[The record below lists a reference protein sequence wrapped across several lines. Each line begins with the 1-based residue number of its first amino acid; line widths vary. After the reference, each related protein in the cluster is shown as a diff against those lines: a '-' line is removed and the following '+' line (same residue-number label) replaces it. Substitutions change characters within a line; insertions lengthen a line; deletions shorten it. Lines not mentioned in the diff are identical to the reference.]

1 MTATKQYD
9 QNIIEENI
17 AVPQDMILEI
27 LNIIVKENLKH
38 QATQVVENRSLIYL
52 SVFINELDERHQK
65 ILQNLKWL
73 LTEYND
79 MRWSECEN
87 LNWRES

>member
-1 MTATKQYD
+1 MNIENQYQ
-9 QNIIEENI
+9 QNIIEENLS
-17 AVPQDMILEI
+17 VPQDMILEI
-27 LNIIVKENLKH
+27 LNVIIKENLKH

-52 SVFINELDERHQK
+52 SVFINDIDERHKK
-65 ILQNLKWL
+65 ILQNLKWM